1 MALKKKLQDPKQL
14 VFGTCCINPSP
25 SILLPTINS
34 NLDFVFIDTEHI
46 SLNREQVSF
55 LCKSFYFANVSPIVR
70 IPDHDPYKITMMI
83 DAGAIGLVAP
93 YIETVE
99 QVVKLVGAAKLRPL
113 KGNKLEAILLKLQ
126 ETVSLK
132 PTNKKID
139 LYDDIVNAVI
149 DDNFVTSKY
158 LKQKNEDICL
168 FINIESTPA
177 IENLDKLLSIPGV
190 DGVFIGP
197 SDLSVQLGVP
207 RQWGS
212 KLLLSTI
219 ENIIKKTR
227 KHNLS
232 IGCHWSFENSI
243 ENQYKWVTDCG
254 MNMII
259 HSSDMVLYNK
269 MLNND
274 MNKLKGMLSQ
284 TKNDV
289 EANYIFTPSVESSSS
304 NNNNNNNTKKKMED
318 DV

>member
-1 MALKKKLQDPKQL
+1 
-14 VFGTCCINPSP
+14 
-25 SILLPTINS
+25 
-34 NLDFVFIDTEHI
+34 
-46 SLNREQVSF
+46 
-55 LCKSFYFANVSPIVR
+55 
-70 IPDHDPYKITMMI
+70 MI

-113 KGNKLEAILLKLQ
+113 KVNKLEAILLKIQ
-126 ETVSLK
+126 ETISLK
-132 PTNKKID
+132 QTNKKID

-177 IENLDKLLSIPGV
+177 IENLDELLSIPGV

-219 ENIIKKTR
+219 LGI
-227 KHNLS
+227 L
-232 IGCHWSFENSI
+232 
-243 ENQYKWVTDCG
+243 
-254 MNMII
+254 
-259 HSSDMVLYNK
+259 
-269 MLNND
+269 
-274 MNKLKGMLSQ
+274 
-284 TKNDV
+284 
-289 EANYIFTPSVESSSS
+289 
-304 NNNNNNNTKKKMED
+304 
-318 DV
+318 